1 VLRFGYNRGLPEGV
15 QAAWGCR
22 AIADES
28 GQVDVVWDRTSTFG
42 AEPHIT
48 MLLEHLQSL
57 PTQGGWQDIAR
68 MLLRSGQL
76 STREDREVMLHED
89 DVVVI
94 KANPQASHGYLYVC
108 AYLGPTARLAEAE
121 S

>member
-1 VLRFGYNRGLPEGV
+1 MLRFGHNRGLPERV
-15 QAAWGCR
+15 KAAWGCW
-22 AIADES
+22 AIADEF

-48 MLLEHLQSL
+48 VLLEHLRSL
-57 PTQGGWQDIAR
+57 PVRGGWQDIAR

-76 STREDREVMLHED
+76 STREHREVMRHKD

-94 KANPQASHGYLYVC
+94 KANPQVSHGYLYVC
-108 AYLGPTARLAEAE
+108 AYFQAHGRTGGW
-121 S
+121 